1 MWRWLPPL
9 PQPSM
14 GPCFLATLPAL
25 QAPLLLSHDPFP
37 IPRCYYCCSTI
48 GSDCCRCVLSPE
60 LEQQCSSPLAS
71 TAMAHRTLKRNNRVL
86 QVSRVGGQNSSF
98 QFLLRTST
106 RQRDTNLLSA
116 VWSLFQASLE
126 PTSSL
131 FLQPES
137 PDSLFLQ
144 MPVCQQVPSDPTPN
158 LFLVSVKASLQSTKN
173 KTSLR

>member
-1 MWRWLPPL
+1 
-9 PQPSM
+9 M

-25 QAPLLLSHDPFP
+25 QAPLLLSRHPFP
-37 IPRCYYCCSTI
+37 IPRCYYCCCTI

-60 LEQQCSSPLAS
+60 LEKQRSSPLAS
-71 TAMAHRTLKRNNRVL
+71 TAMAHRTLKRNSRVL
-86 QVSRVGGQNSSF
+86 QVSRVGGQNSPF

-106 RQRDTNLLSA
+106 RQRDTDLLSA
-116 VWSLFQASLE
+116 AWSLLQASLE

-137 PDSLFLQ
+137 PDSLFMQ